1 MPALLA
7 LELIEE
13 VVPLATKEVA
23 FDMLEEQSLTLMI
36 ERVLG
41 EFAPELEA
49 TEACDAKEE
58 EVSSSTPGKDD
69 SEGKDA
75 NNENQTLILLINK
88 SRLNTR
94 NRHQLRSRKVCG
106 ERS

>member
-75 NNENQTLILLINK
+75 NNQTLILLINK